1 MGVEL
6 PCWPVVVTVAAQH
19 TAAHSLFH
27 VCGRNT
33 QHYRYDAPSAAL
45 PAAENVLDPFDL
57 RVATSLPNN
66 PSSPI
71 EFPPALR
78 ATTTTPPRGQPT
90 LLAHNHLCC
99 LPLISMCS
107 RGLFLPSLR
116 PS

>member
-1 MGVEL
+1 MSV
-6 PCWPVVVTVAAQH
+6 
-19 TAAHSLFH
+19 H

-45 PAAENVLDPFDL
+45 PAAEDVLDPSDL

-78 ATTTTPPRGQPT
+78 ATTTTPPADNRR
-90 LLAHNHLCC
+90 C
-99 LPLISMCS
+99 LPTTT
-107 RGLFLPSLR
+107 FAVYP
-116 PS
+116 

>member
-1 MGVEL
+1 MGVEW
-6 PCWPVVVTVAAQH
+6 PFWPVLVTVAAQH

-45 PAAENVLDPFDL
+45 PTAEDVLDPSDL
-57 RVATSLPNN
+57 RVATSLPIN

-78 ATTTTPPRGQPT
+78 ATTTTPPADNRR
-90 LLAHNHLCC
+90 C
-99 LPLISMCS
+99 LPTTT
-107 RGLFLPSLR
+107 FAVYP
-116 PS
+116 